1 MVSDAIANGDM
12 KAVNY
17 FIAQG
22 YTDAIK
28 SIGQAENGKI
38 IMLPLEATGLMGS
51 VAGIAEMFK
60 ETNSKEQS

>member
-1 MVSDAIANGDM
+1 M
-12 KAVNY
+12 NY

-22 YTDAIK
+22 YTDALK

-38 IMLPLEATGLMGS
+38 VMLPLEASGLMGS

-60 ETNSKEQS
+60 SDKAQS